1 MIIGFSGKKQ
11 SGKSTSSNF
20 IISLFIAQLEIAEK
34 VSINPNGQIVVSDL
48 LNDRNYA
55 GIFDLSNINRND
67 FILNKVAEKLDKHIK
82 VYSFADPLKKDICM
96 NILGLTYEQCYGS
109 DEEKNVLTD
118 LTWDNKQLSGREAME
133 IIGTNIFRTLKNNV
147 WVETTIKKIKQEK
160 PSIAIIADCRFPN
173 EADAIKRENGKVVRL
188 TRNPFSSSAKAE
200 VALDKENY
208 DWSNFDY
215 ICDNEKMNIYDQCM
229 DIQKFLQE
237 ILPL

>member
-20 IISLFIAQLEIAEK
+20 IISLFIAQLEIAKK
-34 VSINPNGQIVVSDL
+34 VSINANGQIVVSDL
-48 LNDRNYA
+48 LNDNNYS

-67 FILNKVAEKLDKHIK
+67 FVLNKVAEKLDKHIK

-109 DEEKNVLTD
+109 DEEKNTLTD
-118 LTWDNKQLSGREAME
+118 LTWDNKQLTGREAME

-147 WVETTIKKIKQEK
+147 WVEATIKKIKEEK

-173 EADAIKRENGKVVRL
+173 EADSIKAEGGKVLRL
-188 TRNPFSSSAKAE
+188 TRNPFDSSAKAE
-200 VALDKENY
+200 VALDKDNY

-215 ICDNEKMNIYDQCM
+215 ICDNANMDIYNQCM